1 MSLKSFQYVQSGG
14 GGGGGNG
21 TVTLVNTDA
30 NLTGGPITTTGTIG
44 LANVITFGQGNVA
57 LTNKNVGTAIVNV
70 NALNS
75 AINGLNSQAPVGYAS
90 TTNLPSVY
98 NNGTAG
104 VGATLTAN
112 STAKTGV
119 TYATTINLSGVYNN
133 GTSGVGA
140 NITASSNSTITI
152 DGFSP
157 PTTTRILVKN
167 QTNTSENGIYTVTVA
182 GNATTKWVITRS
194 TDYDQT
200 SEINSGDSFA
210 VSSGTTNAGTSWIQQ
225 VASPVTVGTTS
236 LVFVQ
241 NGPFYIDGSYPL
253 LNDRILVKDQSDQ
266 TQNGAYTVTTLG
278 NASVSWVLTRATDYN
293 QTSQIDAGDSFFVQQ
308 GSLNKDTT
316 WVEQTL
322 APITMGSSSIVFLPF
337 NPSSVKVP
345 YTPNLAVYSA
355 NATSLTL
362 GVLPINGGGTS
373 ANTASQALNN
383 LGGIGIG
390 KAIAMAIIFGG
401 G

>member
-1 MSLKSFQYVQSGG
+1 MLKTVAIT
-14 GGGGGNG
+14 GGGGGNGTG

-44 LANVITFGQGNVA
+44 LANVITFGQGNVT
-57 LTNKNVGTAIVNV
+57 LTNTSVGIAVVNV
-70 NALNS
+70 NALN
-75 AINGLNSQAPVGYAS
+75 AAVNGLNAQAPVDYAT

-98 NNGTAG
+98 NNGTSG

-112 STAKTGV
+112 STSKTGV
-119 TYATTINLSGVYNN
+119 AYATTVNLSGVYSN
-133 GTSGVGA
+133 GTAGVGA
-140 NITASSNSTITI
+140 NITASSNSVFTI
-152 DGFSP
+152 DGTTP

-167 QTNTSENGIYTVTVA
+167 QTNAPENGVYTVTVA
-182 GNATTKWVITRS
+182 GDANTKWVITRA

-200 SEINSGDSFA
+200 SEINAGDKFA
-210 VSSGTTNAGTSWIQQ
+210 VTAGAVNAGTSWIQQ
-225 VASPVTVGTTS
+225 TGGSVAIGTTN
-236 LVFVQ
+236 LVFFQ
-241 NGPFYIDGSYPL
+241 NGPFYVDGSFPL
-253 LNDRILVKDQSDQ
+253 LNDRILVKDQADQ

-278 NASVSWVLTRATDYN
+278 NSTVSWVLTRATDYN
-293 QTSQIDAGDSFFVQQ
+293 QTSQIDAGDAFFVQQ
-308 GSLNKDTT
+308 GTTNKNST

-322 APITMGSSSIVFLPF
+322 APVTMGSTSITFFPF
-337 NPSSVKVP
+337 NPSSIKVP

-362 GVLPINGGGTS
+362 GVLPITGGGTN
-373 ANTASQALNN
+373 ANTATQALNN

>member
-1 MSLKSFQYVQSGG
+1 MTIKSFQYVSG

-21 TVTLVNTDA
+21 TVTLINTDA
-30 NLTGGPITTTGTIG
+30 NLTGGPITTTGNIG

-57 LTNKNVGTAIVNV
+57 LTNTSVGVAIVNV
-70 NALNS
+70 NALNA
-75 AINGLNSQAPVGYAS
+75 AINGLNAQQPVQYS
-90 TTNLPSVY
+90 TTTNLPSIY
-98 NNGTAG
+98 NNGSSG
-104 VGATLTAN
+104 VGATLTAT

-119 TYATTINLSGVYNN
+119 SYATTINLSGVYNN

-140 NITASSNSTITI
+140 NLTATANSVITI
-152 DGFSP
+152 DGASP
-157 PTTTRILVKN
+157 AVTTRILVKN
-167 QTNTSENGIYTVTVA
+167 QTNTNENGIYTVTVA
-182 GNATTKWVITRS
+182 GNATTKWVITRA

-225 VASPVTVGTTS
+225 IASPVTVGTTG
-236 LVFVQ
+236 LIFVQ
-241 NGPFYIDGSYPL
+241 NGPFYVDGAYPL

-278 NASVSWVLTRATDYN
+278 NSTVSWVLTRATDYN
-293 QTSQIDAGDSFFVQQ
+293 QTSQINAGDSFFTQL
-308 GSLNKDTT
+308 GTTNKDTT
-316 WVEQTL
+316 WVEQNL
-322 APITMGSSSIVFLPF
+322 APITIGSGAIVFGPF

-345 YTPNLAVYSA
+345 YTPNLALYSA

-362 GVLPINGGGTS
+362 GVLPITGGGTN